1 MRLVTVR
8 ATCGPSPLF
17 RLKDA
22 DTGIVYPNLLNSEQI
37 RSPSVQE
44 AACTY
49 IGMKMHEQ
57 REALIL
63 NAMPPIVISLF
74 DLLGW
79 SGSRTGIAAANE
91 PEAQPTATA
100 GERALIDEINQLKRE
115 LAHLQERND
124 RQARIIKA
132 VQGAVRGDVQ

>member
-63 NAMPPIVISLF
+63 NAMPPLMVNLF
-74 DLLGW
+74 DFIGW
-79 SGSRTGIAAANE
+79 PGCRTGRTSANE
-91 PEAQPTATA
+91 PEPQAIATA

-115 LAHLQERND
+115 LAHLQERNG